1 MSEFGAARK
10 LLTRAPRATPGCR
23 AARPGSG
30 GGGINCASVRMVGML
45 GLLDELAR
53 CALFRL
59 GNAGAM
65 SESSRSV
72 SVSSPSSASSGG
84 GEALVNVGT
93 DGEAGCTR
101 DVPDDSQLRRYE
113 VMVSIGA
120 GTGTETGRNHK
131 ARI

>member
-1 MSEFGAARK
+1 MSEFGTASE
-10 LLTRAPRATPGCR
+10 LPPRAPRATPGCR

-30 GGGINCASVRMVGML
+30 GGGINCASVRMVGMPV
-45 GLLDELAR
+45 LLDELAR

-84 GEALVNVGT
+84 GEALVSVGT
-93 DGEAGCTR
+93 DEAGCTK

-113 VMVSIGA
+113 VMVFEQIA
-120 GTGTETGRNHK
+120 IETGMRRNHK
-131 ARI
+131 AKI